1 MTTDKNQQQP
11 QSPEDENE
19 TQDDVTFCPK
29 EHESANPEVVE
40 VGREIMRRR
49 RKLFKVLAE

>member
-19 TQDDVTFCPK
+19 TQDDVTFCSK